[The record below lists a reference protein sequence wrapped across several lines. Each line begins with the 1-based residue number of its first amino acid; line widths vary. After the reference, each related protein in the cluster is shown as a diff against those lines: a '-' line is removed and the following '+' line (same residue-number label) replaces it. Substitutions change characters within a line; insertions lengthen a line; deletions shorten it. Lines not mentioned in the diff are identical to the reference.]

1 MKISKQKL
9 AWKGI
14 PPKSN
19 QSAQGDQ
26 NAFIKTAI
34 RKLLLKFEEVI
45 GF

>member
-26 NAFIKTAI
+26 NAFIKTAMQEALV
-34 RKLLLKFEEVI
+34 KV
-45 GF
+45 